1 MWKKTEGW
9 SDDARAK
16 LTFRDIVTVQQT
28 GVRVNVIL
36 WAQKKKKSR
45 VKAAQEKSF
54 VSVRLEQKKKTKRL
68 LIGTFLSRLVDPAQ
82 DIKQMVETEELPVRW
97 DVLVQQKNKQR
108 VGFFV
113 TETLTAVQNLYW
125 TRYLEVFIWVSPPG
139 LVPSVR
145 ICMLE
150 IRDNSTSKWLSPSR
164 NRYLM
169 FGLKKNKEIKP
180 VGRIMTLWIRLVRS
194 KRDIFI
200 RLYVFCIL
208 EVLLWTFIDISI
220 NIRSESSNKSKK
232 NTHLPLMR

>member
-1 MWKKTEGW
+1 MHTDEKKHKETQMWKKTEGW

-54 VSVRLEQKKKTKRL
+54 VSVRLEQKKYKTAVNR
-68 LIGTFLSRLVDPAQ
+68 
-82 DIKQMVETEELPVRW
+82 DISQSVSGSSSEELPVRW

-125 TRYLEVFIWVSPPG
+125 
-139 LVPSVR
+139 
-145 ICMLE
+145 
-150 IRDNSTSKWLSPSR
+150 
-164 NRYLM
+164 
-169 FGLKKNKEIKP
+169 NKELGNEMSGGFYLSLTSWTRP
-180 VGRIMTLWIRLVRS
+180 VRQNLHAGDPR
-194 KRDIFI
+194 
-200 RLYVFCIL
+200 
-208 EVLLWTFIDISI
+208 
-220 NIRSESSNKSKK
+220 
-232 NTHLPLMR
+232 